1 MSRRINN
8 IVNELTNCIE
18 KQIQTE
24 VETALGVK
32 HRKDVDVPIFG
43 SLCFICKDGGS
54 ASILVNYLQNNMGFN
69 LTHKEYSWYSLT
81 SKSNELIHVWTVN
94 DFEKMRGYR
103 YQAIFIQDDIYDRAL
118 ADRVSVH
125 ALWVNEIIPPM
136 EPWVFRLPNPMTSI
150 KTKAL
155 PTKIVFGDE

>member
-1 MSRRINN
+1 MSKRIDS

-18 KQIQTE
+18 EQIQTE

-32 HRKDVDVPIFG
+32 HRKDVDVPMFG

-54 ASILVNYLQNNMGFN
+54 ASILVNYLQNNMGFS
-69 LTHKEYSWYSLT
+69 LTYKECSWYLLT
-81 SKSNELIHVWTVN
+81 SKSNERIHVWTIG

-103 YQAIFIQDDIYDRAL
+103 YQAIFIQKDIYDYTL

-125 ALWVNEIIPPM
+125 ALWANELIPPM
-136 EPWVFRLPNPMTSI
+136 EPWVFRLP
-150 KTKAL
+150 K
-155 PTKIVFGDE
+155 E